1 MIVDFPYK
9 FLKTNLLY
17 TLNKPTKPKVVVYK
31 VTNRCNMHC
40 FMCGNFNKEHDS
52 QSELTAE
59 DINRAFSDPYLKNLD
74 IIRFTG
80 GEPFIKK
87 DLKDIIH
94 TIYKNTNCKF
104 YFITTNCTFIE
115 KIEDLVRSVVP
126 EGITLNFQVSLDSIG
141 EEHDEIRGLKGAS
154 KIVLENLKHLKN
166 LREKYHFSIGINQTV
181 SLKNIKKVREVNEFC
196 RSNDF
201 VHMLLLASQYHE
213 SDERKDFEDF
223 NSNFLLH
230 EPINKE
236 DLQCFYNT
244 LEEMENKTYHKTLYE
259 KVRHLTENYIH
270 YHAKNRLL
278 RDYMSPLPKCMA
290 YFNYLRILP
299 DGAVIPCS
307 LRSGLSIG
315 NLKEQSFREMWRSVK
330 ADTYRKIIKNCQG
343 CWVQCDIIPSIPY
356 SLHFYKWIVSN
367 LFSFKF

>member
-31 VTNRCNMHC
+31 VTNRCNMRC

-141 EEHDEIRGLKGAS
+141 EEHDGIRGLKGAS
-154 KIVLENLKHLKN
+154 KIVLENLKHLKK
-166 LREKYHFSIGINQTV
+166 LREKYHF
-181 SLKNIKKVREVNEFC
+181 R
-196 RSNDF
+196 
-201 VHMLLLASQYHE
+201 
-213 SDERKDFEDF
+213 
-223 NSNFLLH
+223 
-230 EPINKE
+230 
-236 DLQCFYNT
+236 
-244 LEEMENKTYHKTLYE
+244 
-259 KVRHLTENYIH
+259 
-270 YHAKNRLL
+270 
-278 RDYMSPLPKCMA
+278 
-290 YFNYLRILP
+290 
-299 DGAVIPCS
+299 
-307 LRSGLSIG
+307 
-315 NLKEQSFREMWRSVK
+315 
-330 ADTYRKIIKNCQG
+330 
-343 CWVQCDIIPSIPY
+343 
-356 SLHFYKWIVSN
+356 
-367 LFSFKF
+367 